1 MILNPDVQTKVQQE
15 LNQNFGNKKAKMT
28 EKHKIPYTEAV
39 IHEIHRRANI
49 LPLSVFH
56 CTTTQTSIDIG
67 KYTVPPKTVFILF
80 IGDIMNDPSHFP
92 EHSKG
97 ETELDLC
104 RGIWY
109 GNLQFWPKRLS

>member
-1 MILNPDVQTKVQQE
+1 MLFMILNPDVQTKVQQE

-56 CTTTQTSIDIG
+56 CTTTKTSVDIG
-67 KYTVPPKTVFILF
+67 KYTVPPKTVFIPF

-92 EHSKG
+92 EHSKFQP
-97 ETELDLC
+97 ERYVT
-104 RGIWY
+104 
-109 GNLQFWPKRLS
+109 NTVV

>member
-1 MILNPDVQTKVQQE
+1 
-15 LNQNFGNKKAKMT
+15 MT

-56 CTTTQTSIDIG
+56 CTTTKTSVDIG
-67 KYTVPPKTVFILF
+67 KYTVPPKTVFIPF

-92 EHSKG
+92 EHSKFQP
-97 ETELDLC
+97 ERYVT
-104 RGIWY
+104 Y
-109 GNLQFWPKRLS
+109 TVV